1 MKWFT
6 TSLPDYYYIDYSDDV
21 NPVEHALESSTTT
34 GK

>member
-1 MKWFT
+1 MQFN
-6 TSLPDYYYIDYSDDV
+6 LPLTGYSDDV